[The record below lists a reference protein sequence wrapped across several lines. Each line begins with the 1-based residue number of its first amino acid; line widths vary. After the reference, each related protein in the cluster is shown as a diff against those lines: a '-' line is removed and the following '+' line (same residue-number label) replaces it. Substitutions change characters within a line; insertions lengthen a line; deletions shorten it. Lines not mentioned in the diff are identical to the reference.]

1 MRAHDRRTTAAADQ
15 RHGSARHA
23 RRALVAL
30 LAALALALAL
40 VCWAPAGP
48 FRAAVPLASAHA
60 ILVRSDPAADTVLR
74 SPPSRVRLWFSEDLN
89 KNSSSALVVDAANRR
104 VDTHDL
110 EFPRSDP
117 REMAVSLPLLPAGVY
132 VVAWKTQSAEDGH
145 VTSGSFLFRVAR
157 PDGSIPPLPARL
169 PTGNTPGTG
178 GAGNSGGVD
187 GPTLLGGAGTWLA
200 LLLLTFWLGGMIWE
214 TWIAPP
220 LPASEAPL
228 ALAAR
233 AAATRFRAL
242 LPGAL
247 LALLAANLLV
257 VLSLGAQLA
266 GDWSGL
272 FSLTWLSGIVFGSR
286 FGAFWWLRQAG
297 ALAALL
303 LAWWLARRDPLW
315 RYRADVAE
323 DPAPAPE
330 PERLG
335 AWPAWLLA
343 TTRHTPRAL
352 VAGLRRRTIWG
363 RVELALGAVTLVA
376 FAFSG
381 HAAAVASN
389 ELAYA
394 VSVDLLHLAGDAI
407 WVGGLFYIAF
417 VLVPALGQLPAG
429 VRGAVLAR
437 GLPRFSALAVVTV
450 VVLAATGS
458 LNATIHLTSI
468 SQFLTTAYGRTLAIK
483 IELFLI
489 MAAISYYHAFRLRPR
504 LARALAVEASPALE
518 RPLALAEGAARAT
531 TGHGAAL
538 AERGANGHG
547 AAAGG
552 GTVAGSLSLPAARL
566 ADTLEDWLRRE
577 AVLGAAILLCVALLG
592 VFAGTLAPAAAA
604 PTGPAPVAHTFNQ
617 TQTVGGL
624 TSTLVIAPA
633 TFGSNTFTV
642 TLLDAKGQPLTGAGV
657 ELLTQSLDMD
667 MGVQTTQLQPGS
679 APGVYAGTADLTMAG
694 HWQISV
700 RVLPADTQQFTKFDY
715 QLTATY

>member
-1 MRAHDRRTTAAADQ
+1 
-15 RHGSARHA
+15 
-23 RRALVAL
+23 
-30 LAALALALAL
+30 LAALALAL

-48 FRAAVPLASAHA
+48 LRATVPSASAHA
-60 ILVRSDPAADTVLR
+60 ILLRSDPAADTVLR

-89 KNSSSALVVDAANRR
+89 GNSSSAVVVDAANRR

-110 EFPRSDP
+110 EFSHADP
-117 REMAVSLPLLPAGVY
+117 REMAVSLPLLPAGTY

-157 PDGSIPPLPARL
+157 PDGSIPPLPAKL
-169 PTGNTPGTG
+169 PTGNAPGAG
-178 GAGNSGGVD
+178 GAGNTSGAVD
-187 GPTLLGGAGTWLA
+187 GPALLGGGATWLA

-214 TWIAPP
+214 TWIVPP
-220 LPASEAPL
+220 LPAGEAPL
-228 ALAAR
+228 AVAAR
-233 AAATRFRAL
+233 AAAARFRAL

-247 LALLAANLLV
+247 LLLLAANLVV

-272 FSLTWLSGIVFGSR
+272 FTPAWLSGIVFGSR
-286 FGAFWWLRQAG
+286 FGAFWWLRQIG

-303 LAWWLARRDPLW
+303 LAWWMARRDPAW
-315 RYRADVAE
+315 RYRAEVAS
-323 DPAPAPE
+323 DPPAAPE

-343 TTRHTPRAL
+343 TARHTPRAL
-352 VAGLRRRTIWG
+352 LAGLRRRTTWG

-381 HAAAVASN
+381 HAAAVGSDQ
-389 ELAYA
+389 LAYA
-394 VSVDLLHLAGDAI
+394 VSVDLLHLSGDAI

-417 VLVPALGQLPAG
+417 VLVPALGRVPAG

-437 GLPRFSALAVVTV
+437 GLPRFSALAVITV

-458 LNATIHLTSI
+458 LNTTIHLTSI
-468 SQFLTTAYGRTLAIK
+468 SQFLTTTYGRTLAIK
-483 IELFLI
+483 IELFII

-504 LARALAVEASPALE
+504 LARALAAEAPPAQD
-518 RPLALAEGAARAT
+518 RPLALAEGAVRAPA
-531 TGHGAAL
+531 GHGAAL
-538 AERGANGHG
+538 AERGANGYSSATESAH
-547 AAAGG
+547 AAGP
-552 GTVAGSLSLPAARL
+552 LDPPAARL
-566 ADTLEDWLRRE
+566 ADSLEDWLRRE

-592 VFAGTLAPAAAA
+592 VFAGSLAPASAA
-604 PTGPAPVAHTFNQ
+604 PSAPAPVAHAFNQ

-624 TSTLVIAPA
+624 TGTLVIAPA

-657 ELLTQSLDMD
+657 ELLIQSLDMD
-667 MGVQTTQLQPGS
+667 MGVQTTQLQPGAS
-679 APGVYAGTADLTMAG
+679 PGVYSGTADLTMAG
-694 HWQISV
+694 HWDIGI
-700 RVLPADTQQFTKFDY
+700 RVLPANTQQFTKLDY